1 MDKKKTKFLIRLN
14 NGLVFTSYDKPIDD
28 GISISFIDRK
38 GLFKSYPKEE
48 YKPSVEE
55 VFA

>member
-1 MDKKKTKFLIRLN
+1 M
-14 NGLVFTSYDKPIDD
+14 FTSYEKPVDD
-28 GISISFIDRK
+28 GISISFTDRK

-55 VFA
+55 VFL

>member
-1 MDKKKTKFLIRLN
+1 MSEKTKFLIRLN
-14 NGLVFTSYDKPIDD
+14 NGLMFTSYEKPVDD
-28 GISISFIDRK
+28 GISISFTDRK

-55 VFA
+55 VFL